1 MYSSMQLDGRTKTE
15 NSMAEHKF
23 VQLCMSYGSN
33 IFQLPR
39 EIRKEKNSPL
49 EHARVAVYI
58 RVQCGRSI
66 ARMGGLQEVHV
77 SPSVHTCLHS

>member
-1 MYSSMQLDGRTKTE
+1 MQLDGRTKTE

-39 EIRKEKNSPL
+39 EIRKEKIHLLSTPVWPCIS
-49 EHARVAVYI
+49 ACSVVA
-58 RVQCGRSI
+58 
-66 ARMGGLQEVHV
+66 A
-77 SPSVHTCLHS
+77 LHEWADYRKCM